1 MRIKFSSKDS
11 FIFVAMFKKL
21 ILSIVAVFYLAA
33 TSGMV
38 INVHYCMGKVSSIT
52 FNEEA
57 DHNDG
62 ACGKC
67 GMAKTENHCCKDEI
81 SKGKMNDSHQT
92 STVAFELAAASS
104 AVPVRTTVL
113 SDPEQGQSAIP
124 ILTYFSPPP
133 RVLNRVYLDVNVFRI

>member
-1 MRIKFSSKDS
+1 MI
-11 FIFVAMFKKL
+11 
-21 ILSIVAVFYLAA
+21 AVFYLAA

-38 INVHYCMGKVSSIT
+38 INVHYCMGKISSIS

-67 GMAKTENHCCKDEI
+67 GMVKAENHCCKDEVA
-81 SKGKMNDSHQT
+81 KGKLNESHQT
-92 STVAFELAAASS
+92 SVVAFELAAAS
-104 AVPVRTTVL
+104 AVTPIRMTVL
-113 SDPEQGQSAIP
+113 SDPEQGQSRIP
-124 ILTYFSPPP
+124 IVDYFSPPP

>member
-1 MRIKFSSKDS
+1 MRIRFLSNES
-11 FIFVAMFKKL
+11 FIFAVMFRKI
-21 ILSIVAVFYLAA
+21 ILSMIAVFYLAA

-52 FNEEA
+52 FNDEA

-62 ACGKC
+62 TCDKC
-67 GMAKTENHCCKDEI
+67 GMVKTENHCCKDEI
-81 SKGKMNDSHQT
+81 TKGKVNDSHQT
-92 STVAFELAAASS
+92 STVAFELASASS

-124 ILTYFSPPP
+124 LLTYFSPPP

>member
-1 MRIKFSSKDS
+1 MRIRFLSNES
-11 FIFVAMFKKL
+11 FIFVAMFRKL
-21 ILSIVAVFYLAA
+21 ILSVITVFYLAA

-38 INVHYCMGKVSSIT
+38 INVHYCMGKVSSVS
-52 FNEEA
+52 FNAEE

-62 ACGKC
+62 ACDKC
-67 GMAKTENHCCKDEI
+67 GMVKTENHCCKDEI

-124 ILTYFSPPP
+124 LLTYFSPPP
-133 RVLNRVYLDVNVFRI
+133 RPLNKVYIDVSVFRI

>member
-1 MRIKFSSKDS
+1 MRIRFLSNES
-11 FIFVAMFKKL
+11 FIFAAMFKKL
-21 ILSIVAVFYLAA
+21 ILSMIAVFYLAA

-52 FNEEA
+52 FNDET

-62 ACGKC
+62 ECDKC
-67 GMAKTENHCCKDEI
+67 GMVKTENHCCKDEI
-81 SKGKMNDSHQT
+81 TTGKMNDSHQT

-104 AVPVRTTVL
+104 AAPVRITVL

-124 ILTYFSPPP
+124 LLTYFSPPP

>member
-21 ILSIVAVFYLAA
+21 LLFMVAVFDLAA

-38 INVHYCMGKVSSIT
+38 INVHYCMGKISSIT
-52 FNEEA
+52 FNEDA

-81 SKGKMNDSHQT
+81 SKGKMSDSHQT
-92 STVAFELAAASS
+92 SSVAFELAAASS
-104 AVPVRTTVL
+104 SVPVRTTVL